1 MAKITPLEVLRLST
15 DDLPLHERFPF
26 WREVFGQSI
35 VRTDF
40 DTVNSSQFRATAT
53 LHAFDELGIA
63 LGTTAGLRA
72 SRGKSLLTDGADD
85 LLILANLA
93 GSCLTSYRGG
103 DLEIGTGEAIMRSSA
118 EVGSTI
124 FPGPNRILNLRIP
137 RRVMAARMAA
147 PEDAFMRRIPA
158 NTEALRLLINYV
170 VTTVETHQIAT
181 ADLRQLFATHVHDLV
196 ALAIGASRDATELAS
211 GRGLRAAR
219 LNAIRA
225 DIDANLSDEQLGI
238 AAIARRHRV
247 SSRYIQLLFEAEG
260 STFSEYV
267 LEQRL
272 ARAYRMLS
280 AARFSGIAIG
290 AIALE
295 VGFSNLS
302 YFNRTFR
309 RRYGGSP
316 SDIRCMAR
324 AAD

>member
-1 MAKITPLEVLRLST
+1 MKRTSWRDHRWAAFGVLIQRRNELILRRSRTQRTAHVRAFSNELLRGRDIVGDTRSGFGATPRTKTMARITPLEVLRLST

-40 DTVNSSQFRATAT
+40 DTANSRPFRATAT

-63 LGTTAGLRA
+63 VGTTAGLRA
-72 SRGKSLLTDGADD
+72 SRSKALLTDGADD
-85 LLILANLA
+85 LLILANLS
-93 GSCLTSYRGG
+93 GSCRTSHRDG
-103 DLEIGTGEAIMRSSA
+103 DLEVGAGEAIMRSSA

-147 PEDAFMRRIPA
+147 PEDAMMRRIPA

-170 VTTVETHQIAT
+170 VTTVESPQIAA

-196 ALAIGASRDATELAS
+196 AIAIGASRDAIELAS

-225 DIDANLSDEQLGI
+225 DIDAHLSDEQLTV

-247 SSRYIQLLFEAEG
+247 
-260 STFSEYV
+260 
-267 LEQRL
+267 
-272 ARAYRMLS
+272 
-280 AARFSGIAIG
+280 
-290 AIALE
+290 
-295 VGFSNLS
+295 
-302 YFNRTFR
+302 
-309 RRYGGSP
+309 
-316 SDIRCMAR
+316 
-324 AAD
+324 

>member
-1 MAKITPLEVLRLST
+1 MARITPLDALRLST
-15 DDLPLHERFPF
+15 DNLPLHERFPF

-40 DTVNSSQFRATAT
+40 DTVNSRPFRATAT
-53 LHAFDELGIA
+53 LHAFDDLGIA
-63 LGTTAGLRA
+63 VGTTAGLRA
-72 SRGKSLLTDGADD
+72 SRSKSLLADGADD
-85 LLILANLA
+85 LIILVNLA
-93 GSCLTSYRGG
+93 GSCLTSHREG
-103 DLEIGTGEAIMRSSA
+103 DLEVGAGEAIMRTSA

-147 PEDAFMRRIPA
+147 PEDALMRRIPA

-170 VTTVETHQIAT
+170 VTTVEAHQIAT

-196 ALAIGASRDATELAS
+196 AMTIGAGRDATELAG

-225 DIDANLSDEQLGI
+225 DINAHLSDEQLTI

-247 SSRYIQLLFEAEG
+247 SPRYIQLLFEAEG

-280 AARFSGIAIG
+280 ASRFSGLAIG

-316 SDIRCMAR
+316 SEIRGRAH

>member
-40 DTVNSSQFRATAT
+40 DTVNSSPFRATAT

-211 GRGLRAAR
+211 GRAYDGQVAVVGRVERAPEQPDHGTNSNASSPTSTEEPRFAPASRRTRSSSSAPGGVPTTRKPSSVRSR
-219 LNAIRA
+219 LHGRA
-225 DIDANLSDEQLGI
+225 FGCG
-238 AAIARRHRV
+238 R
-247 SSRYIQLLFEAEG
+247 
-260 STFSEYV
+260 
-267 LEQRL
+267 
-272 ARAYRMLS
+272 
-280 AARFSGIAIG
+280 
-290 AIALE
+290 
-295 VGFSNLS
+295 
-302 YFNRTFR
+302 
-309 RRYGGSP
+309 
-316 SDIRCMAR
+316 
-324 AAD
+324 